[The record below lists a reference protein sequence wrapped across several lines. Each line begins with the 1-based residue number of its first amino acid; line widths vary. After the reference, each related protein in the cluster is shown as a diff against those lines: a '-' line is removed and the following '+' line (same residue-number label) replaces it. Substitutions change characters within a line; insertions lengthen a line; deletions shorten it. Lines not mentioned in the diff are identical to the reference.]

1 LSSRSQAN
9 SSFTP
14 LFIGTFLVLVVL
26 VAINMFIAILTDF
39 YEDYKEEKAAEHKD
53 KQASKGKG
61 IDSSVSLM
69 KHAKIMWAAMTKPQW
84 RLQVKNVAI
93 AGQNAALL
101 AAVGQPMR
109 ERTIVVQVRKRSS
122 SFRSNEMP

>member
-1 LSSRSQAN
+1 
-9 SSFTP
+9 
-14 LFIGTFLVLVVL
+14 
-26 VAINMFIAILTDF
+26 
-39 YEDYKEEKAAEHKD
+39 
-53 KQASKGKG
+53 
-61 IDSSVSLM
+61 M

-122 SFRSNEMP
+122 FRSNEMPSFYQDRLGTSMVQNSGK